1 MKNPM
6 QIVNLTQESFNK
18 DLDECLTILTYPE
31 KSKPFYICE
40 YVSFSLHVKKI
51 KVYINN

>member
-1 MKNPM
+1 VKDPL
-6 QIVNLTQESFNK
+6 QTINLSQEAFNK
-18 DLDECLTILTYPE
+18 GLDECLTILTYPE

>member
-1 MKNPM
+1 MENPLKT
-6 QIVNLTQESFNK
+6 ISLTQEAFNK

-40 YVSFSLHVKKI
+40 YVFFSLHVKKI